1 MQKIEIWVDLAI
13 DNAQFLQE
21 KAEARHCTIGD
32 LLEIA
37 VGSFIERQQR
47 KSAIAEDGSQRGD

>member
-1 MQKIEIWVDLAI
+1 MQKIEIWVDVAI
-13 DNAQFLQE
+13 EDAQFLQE

-47 KSAIAEDGSQRGD
+47 QAAIAEGGSRRGD